1 MKKLS
6 FNSTLNHK
14 RDGYNTYEVSV
25 EKVITICGDEFS
37 KLKNFTLDDGAVFPI
52 PTAVLTDEKYK
63 ALKEK
68 YPQDITA
75 DCDKWL
81 KLLNR

>member
-1 MKKLS
+1 MKLS
-6 FNSTLNHK
+6 
-14 RDGYNTYEVSV
+14 GV
-25 EKVITICGDEFS
+25 
-37 KLKNFTLDDGAVFPI
+37 VFPI

-81 KLLNR
+81 KLLNRRRTGRKHN

>member
-1 MKKLS
+1 MIV
-6 FNSTLNHK
+6 N
-14 RDGYNTYEVSV
+14 VSV
-25 EKVITICGDEFS
+25 NQYLFINLDI
-37 KLKNFTLDDGAVFPI
+37 KNNIDLSVWAENAYETQWGYVPHTDGSL
-52 PTAVLTDEKYK
+52 LTDEKYK